1 MKKTDL
7 ERLRKIVTTWDS
19 LSAQMAQR
27 NITRDVLMADEFA
40 QWAVTTPLYNIGEQV
55 YQLTQGL
62 KAKYPEQPWNAVS
75 GMRHRLVHE
84 YEGINWTMIVEIVF
98 EDMPGFVQ
106 DVRKIIAEIEENE

>member
-7 ERLRKIVTTWDS
+7 ERLRKIVMTWDS

-27 NITRDVLMADEFA
+27 NITRDVLMTDE
-40 QWAVTTPLYNIGEQV
+40 
-55 YQLTQGL
+55 
-62 KAKYPEQPWNAVS
+62 YPEQPWNAVS

>member
-27 NITRDVLMADEFA
+27 NITRDVLMTDEFA

-62 KAKYPEQPWNAVS
+62 KAKHPDS
-75 GMRHRLVHE
+75 RGMP
-84 YEGINWTMIVEIVF
+84 F
-98 EDMPGFVQ
+98 PGCA
-106 DVRKIIAEIEENE
+106 IAWCMSTKASTGR

>member
-27 NITRDVLMADEFA
+27 NITREVLMTDEFA

-55 YQLTQGL
+55 
-62 KAKYPEQPWNAVS
+62 
-75 GMRHRLVHE
+75 
-84 YEGINWTMIVEIVF
+84 
-98 EDMPGFVQ
+98 
-106 DVRKIIAEIEENE
+106 

>member
-27 NITRDVLMADEFA
+27 NITREVLMTDEFA

-55 YQLTQGL
+55 YQLTRGTES
-62 KAKYPEQPWNAVS
+62 KVPGTAVECRFRDAPS
-75 GMRHRLVHE
+75 LG
-84 YEGINWTMIVEIVF
+84 
-98 EDMPGFVQ
+98 
-106 DVRKIIAEIEENE
+106 A